1 MGALSKN
8 LSVLLLE
15 TNRFLLQNCSE
26 SGEKRYGWEELG
38 RTYWINIYSYSQSW
52 ALMGWT
58 WKEEKRTLN
67 NTMFLQYAS
76 LHDIS
81 SVPVTCRNNL
91 GWVWDILNNK
101 DTIKGEWAEYSQL
114 PNNWSF
120 CSLRYSRTWNCH
132 CVELL
137 LKAEFL
143 SVFDL
148 ASENL
153 FVLERRKIG
162 FQLTVVSV
170 VWRHSSSIQRHCDK
184 IFSQKSNNLTFHFL
198 FQNQFKL
205 LIVAERWGMWR

>member
-1 MGALSKN
+1 
-8 LSVLLLE
+8 
-15 TNRFLLQNCSE
+15 
-26 SGEKRYGWEELG
+26 
-38 RTYWINIYSYSQSW
+38 
-52 ALMGWT
+52 MGWT

-76 LHDIS
+76 LHEIS

-132 CVELL
+132 CVEIL

-170 VWRHSSSIQRHCDK
+170 VWRHSSSIQRHCDE
-184 IFSQKSNNLTFHFL
+184 IFSQKSNKFDFPFL
-198 FQNQFKL
+198 VSKPIQASNCGREVRDVKVKVGRIWPVQLEHRVCSLSFPEMLILCADLYMGVNSMMFSTSESFWLNVKEL
-205 LIVAERWGMWR
+205 L